1 VLIDVLFQIHQL
13 QKIKRYE
20 IICWNDQ
27 KVNERDLN
35 NSVFLLVNYQKRGLE
50 VPIIKH
56 FEEGYRVIVCQAGF
70 VENLDFFEFAMTVLR
85 VWPRVI
91 EVSEKE
97 SDIFL
102 YTFKY
107 GGKNCRKREL
117 DKQWHWKRPY
127 AQLQTRLQFT
137 FNRAEYEI

>member
-97 SDIFL
+97 SNVFL
-102 YTFKY
+102 YTFRY
-107 GGKNCRKREL
+107 GGKKLQKKR
-117 DKQWHWKRPY
+117 
-127 AQLQTRLQFT
+127 
-137 FNRAEYEI
+137 IG